1 MAERPAGE
9 WRLPRRRATARR
21 ARRGARAL
29 ARALGAAAGLA
40 AAALLVQALAAPALP
55 ADVLGG
61 GGTPHAGACAFLRAP
76 HAYEADAERDTY
88 LKAIETASVNGLF
101 PGDGYFGLPAVET
114 GGRGGRAPVAV
125 AVPPTLL
132 KAIAWVESRMTMA
145 LPSVPFGSPGPA
157 LVSFDCG
164 HGVMQVTSGMT
175 VPLGIDAPSDRQ
187 TSVATHY
194 AYNIARGAALLAE
207 KWNDAPERRP
217 LAGTDTGSDPGLIEN
232 WYFATW
238 GYNGFT
244 GPGSNRSNHPAD
256 PAFGGWPR
264 PAYRCD
270 GGQSRTRHPY
280 QELVWGCLA
289 QPPTV
294 GGVAL
299 WGAVAATL
307 PNLTQPQFFQPLSS
321 AAFRFPFAAMD
332 IPTPRPAHTDLVPP
346 ADAGFRARAL
356 GAPGLAV
363 DVRELT
369 VRLDGTP
376 EEAQGTLLVT
386 NPGSGLLAWQATAD
400 AGWIVLEP
408 PAGVALGADVDCSG
422 RDCDPVGRLSVT
434 VNPTLLPQASAVGAI
449 RLHAAN
455 VALPDIVV
463 RLEVDAEFEVGA
475 PGTSRRD

>member
-1 MAERPAGE
+1 V
-9 WRLPRRRATARR
+9 
-21 ARRGARAL
+21 ARAPIRRLLVRRSARSL
-29 ARALGAAAGLA
+29 ARSLGAAGALA
-40 AAALLVQALAAPALP
+40 AAALLAAPALP
-55 ADVLGG
+55 T
-61 GGTPHAGACAFLRAP
+61 GGTPHADACAFLRAP
-76 HAYEADAERDTY
+76 HAYEADSDRDTY

-101 PGDGYFGLPAVET
+101 PGDGYFGLPAVEV
-114 GGRGGRAPVAV
+114 GPRGGRAPAAV
-125 AVPPTLL
+125 PVPPTLL

-164 HGVMQVTSGMT
+164 HGIMQVTSGMT
-175 VPLGIDAPSDRQ
+175 VPLGVDAPSDRQ
-187 TSVATHY
+187 ASVATHY
-194 AYNIARGAALLAE
+194 AYNVARGAALLAE

-217 LAGTDTGSDPGLIEN
+217 LAGTDTGSDPQLIEN

-238 GYNGFT
+238 SYNGFT
-244 GPGSNRSNHPAD
+244 GPGSNASNHPSD

-289 QPPTV
+289 QPPTID
-294 GGVAL
+294 GVAL
-299 WGAVAATL
+299 WGAVPASL
-307 PNLTQPQFFQPLSS
+307 PDLTQAQFFQPLAP
-321 AAFRFPFAAMD
+321 AAFRFPFSAMD

-346 ADAGFRARAL
+346 VDAGFLARAL
-356 GAPGLAV
+356 GAPNLAV
-363 DVRELT
+363 DVRSVT
-369 VRLDGTP
+369 VRLDGSP
-376 EEAQGTLLVT
+376 EEARGTVLVT
-386 NPGSGLLAWQATAD
+386 NHGSGLLAWQATAD

-422 RDCDPVGRLSVT
+422 RGCDPVGRLEIT

-449 RLHAAN
+449 RLRAAN
-455 VALPDIVV
+455 ATLPDIIVK
-463 RLEVDAEFEVGA
+463 LEVDAEFEVGA